1 MNRHMVLKCNVLVVV
16 LALAVC
22 TALGID
28 LPEGLMGFNMVEP
41 VEKRELRPGVT
52 YFKTHFAAAG
62 KDEDVSKGLFGKDG
76 PCAIYWLVMEWDK
89 CAGKVSLDVAYN
101 ENGRREMPTTWARQ
115 RDAFA
120 WVNGSYHK
128 TSDPSEPIYELK
140 VRGKEVKHNPYD
152 QSLVWDRGGYGHVQR
167 SAELNFDDYE
177 YAISGDGYTP
187 YSEPDFTDTS
197 SAAISARQGGRAPRT
212 FAGSIPAKKITI
224 IAAADGRFS
233 GGSIGV
239 SCNEERW
246 LLGKWGV
253 DLKNCVNLDGGGSTM
268 CGLKEDDKYVLQSKP
283 SNQKPERRVHHS
295 IQIVDIT
302 EWKKQH

>member
-1 MNRHMVLKCNVLVVV
+1 MNRHMVSKCNVLVGV
-16 LALAVC
+16 LALAVGV
-22 TALGID
+22 ALGVD
-28 LPEGLMGFNMVEP
+28 LPEGLTGFNMVEP

-89 CAGKVSLDVAYN
+89 CAGKVSLDIAYS

-120 WVNGSYHK
+120 WVNGSYQK

-167 SAELNFDDYE
+167 TAELKLDDYE
-177 YAISGDGYTP
+177 YAISGDGYTA
-187 YSEPDFTDTS
+187 YSEPSFTNTT
-197 SAAISARQGGRAPRT
+197 AAAVKNRQKGRAPRT
-212 FAGSIPAKKITI
+212 FAGSIPEKKITI
-224 IAAADGRFS
+224 IGAADGRFS
-233 GGSIGV
+233 GGSIGLE
-239 SCNEERW
+239 CNEERW

-268 CGLKEDDKYVLQSKP
+268 CGLKEGDKYVLQSKP
-283 SNQKPERRVHHS
+283 SNQWLTPERRVHHS
-295 IQIVDIT
+295 IELVDLVN
-302 EWKKQH
+302 